1 MRSLMLAFAVAA
13 MMTAP
18 ALAQQSNQQAPQY
31 MMHQGMMGH
40 GMMGHGMMGMMHP
53 TQHVEGRLAFLKTEL
68 KITDAQAPQWK
79 TYADAFR
86 ANTQRMN
93 DLMADMMPGGMM
105 MNQGMMGQGMM
116 GQGTMNQGMMN
127 QGRPGPLMTV
137 PERFDRAEKHMAAHL
152 EMLSALKGPTLDLYG
167 VLSDEQKHVADE
179 LLMGPM
185 GMM

>member
-1 MRSLMLAFAVAA
+1 MRSLILAFAVAA

-18 ALAQQSNQQAPQY
+18 AALAQQSTQQLPQH
-31 MMHQGMMGH
+31 MMHQ

-79 TYADAFR
+79 AYADAFR

-105 MNQGMMGQGMM
+105 MGGMMMGQGAM
-116 GQGTMNQGMMN
+116 GQGTMNQG
-127 QGRPGPLMTV
+127 QPGKLMTV
-137 PERFDRAEKHMAAHL
+137 PDRFVWAEKHMAAHM
-152 EMLSALKGPTLDLYG
+152 EMLAAIKGPTLGLYG
-167 VLSDEQKHVADE
+167 ALSEEQKHLADE
-179 LLMGPM
+179 LLMGHM
-185 GMM
+185 GMK